1 MKFQAKKDND
11 MNIILCEID
20 KKIRM
25 GLTHRLFW
33 NINQLLNLYVF
44 HVGGFSWNFQ
54 QISVIICTSFG
65 VNFKKKITCALPTDL
80 F

>member
-25 GLTHRLFW
+25 GLTHRLF
-33 NINQLLNLYVF
+33 
-44 HVGGFSWNFQ
+44 
-54 QISVIICTSFG
+54 
-65 VNFKKKITCALPTDL
+65 
-80 F
+80 